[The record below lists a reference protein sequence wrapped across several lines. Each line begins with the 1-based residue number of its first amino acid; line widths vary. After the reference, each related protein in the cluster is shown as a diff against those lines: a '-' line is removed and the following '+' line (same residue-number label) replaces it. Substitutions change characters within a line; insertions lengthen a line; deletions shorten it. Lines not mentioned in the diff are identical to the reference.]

1 MCRTMKEKTIAFLFP
16 GQGAQYPGMGLDL
29 LESSPEAKRIF
40 DRAGA
45 VLGRDMVSLLRDT
58 DAETLKRTDV
68 SQIAISTASLA
79 AAACLKERGI
89 TPAACA
95 GFSLGEYPA
104 LACAGVISIE
114 DCFRLTEARGRAM
127 QAAVDRIMEESSRT
141 AGNGASGSGAVNNSN
156 VPGMAAVIGLSPQR
170 VEALIAEWKGC
181 VVTNGAASNSAV
193 ANGLS
198 GLYAANINS
207 PKQVVVSG
215 SAAALAEAETRFKE
229 AGARRFIRLQVAGPF
244 HSPFMKEAAE
254 AFALILEQVPFNDP
268 VAVLFSNVT
277 GKIVQSGAE
286 AKALALRHITEG
298 VRWTDEEAAIQQ
310 SCTGLEVCLEVGP
323 GKVLQGLWG
332 ETGSEI
338 PCLAAGTVSDI
349 ENININA

>member
-1 MCRTMKEKTIAFLFP
+1 MKTIAFLFP

-29 LESSPEAKRIF
+29 FEASPEAKKIF
-40 DRAGA
+40 DTAGT
-45 VLGRDMVSLLRDT
+45 VLGRDMVSLLRDS

-68 SQIAISTASLA
+68 SQIALSAASLA

-104 LACAGVISIE
+104 LVCAGVISVK
-114 DCFRLTEARGRAM
+114 DCFRLTEERGRAM
-127 QAAVDRIMEESSRT
+127 QAAVDRIMEES
-141 AGNGASGSGAVNNSN
+141 GGAVCSGGESGA
-156 VPGMAAVIGLSPQR
+156 PGMAAVIGLAPQQ
-170 VEALIAEWKGC
+170 VEALIAEWKSG
-181 VVTNGAASNSAV
+181 
-193 ANGLS
+193 GLS

-215 SAAALAEAETRFKE
+215 SAAALAEAETRFME

-254 AFALILEQVPFNDP
+254 AFAPTLEQIQFNDP
-268 VAVLFSNVT
+268 AINLFSNVT
-277 GKIVQSGAE
+277 GKIIQSGAE
-286 AKALALRHITEG
+286 AKALALRQITEG

-310 SCTGLEVCLEVGP
+310 SCTGLEACLEVGP
-323 GKVLQGLWG
+323 GNVLQGLWRDA
-332 ETGSEI
+332 GSEI
-338 PCLAAGTVSDI
+338 PCYAAGTVSDI
-349 ENININA
+349 ENVSTNTNTPALEIKS